1 MAARFKGG
9 AVPRPPR
16 WSGWRVTPETI
27 EFWQDRDNRLHERTL
42 FTRSGDGWTTSF
54 LYP

>member
-1 MAARFKGG
+1 M
-9 AVPRPPR
+9 PRPPR
-16 WSGWRVTPETI
+16 WSGWRIVPDQI

-42 FTRSGDGWTTSF
+42 FTRTAHGWSTGL